1 MKKVILFVVLMFVL
15 AACVPVSNFVE
26 IPAETQTGVTL
37 VIATVLGL
45 LFSKI
50 PVVGDFLQG
59 YKGVIALA
67 LSSPLI
73 AWISINTP
81 DAYGNIVL
89 LLLQLVI
96 AVAAALASIIMVKY
110 GLGHYSQGIKGR

>member
-1 MKKVILFVVLMFVL
+1 MKRFLLLFVLLFTL
-15 AACVPVSNFVE
+15 AACVPVSTVVE
-26 IPAETQTGVTL
+26 VPPEIQTGVTL
-37 VIATVLGL
+37 VIAAVLGF

-81 DAYGNIVL
+81 DAYGNIIL
-89 LLLQLVI
+89 LLLQIVI
-96 AVAAALASIIMVKY
+96 AVFAALASVITVKHS
-110 GLGHYSQGIKGR
+110 LGHYSQGVKG